1 MTNRIINGT
10 EAASQEDGVFVVGEV
25 TCRVIRD
32 GTAPYPPEVM
42 FANITSEARSA
53 ALAGRLDDQ
62 GDFISPYRSL
72 LLQTPGRTLLVD
84 TGLGHLAGV
93 FGTPA
98 GQLLNALTSAGFRPD
113 DIDVVVL
120 SHAHP
125 DHIGGLLHDDRLTF
139 PRARHVMSTT
149 EWAFWTG
156 PDNLARMPEMLA
168 APARALLPPLA
179 EAGVLDLV
187 SGEVEVDPGVWLR
200 PAPGHTPGHCVVS
213 IASAGEHTTFLADAV
228 LDELNFEHPGWMSAI
243 DLDTAQTER
252 TRRRLLSEAA
262 LDGSWVLAY
271 HMDGIG
277 RAERRAGGFTFL
289 RGSE

>member
-1 MTNRIINGT
+1 MTKPIISRT
-10 EAASQEDGVFVVGEV
+10 DAARDEDGVFVVGEV
-25 TCRVIRD
+25 KCQVISD

-53 ALAGRLDDQ
+53 ALAGRLDEQ
-62 GDFISPYRSL
+62 GAFVSPYRCL
-72 LLQTPGRTLLVD
+72 LLQTPHRKLLVD

-93 FGTPA
+93 FGAPA
-98 GQLLNALTSAGFRPD
+98 GHMRNALGSAGFTPD

-125 DHIGGLLHDDRLTF
+125 DHIGGLLHDERLTF
-139 PRARHVMSTT
+139 PGARHVMSTT

-156 PDNLARMPEMLA
+156 SDNLARMPEMLA

-187 SGEVEVDPGVWLR
+187 SGEVELVPGVWLR

-228 LDELNFEHPGWMSAI
+228 LDELNFEHPGWVSAV
-243 DLDTAQTER
+243 DFDMAQTER
-252 TRRRLLSEAA
+252 TRMHLLREAA
-262 LDGSWVLAY
+262 QDGSRVLAY

-277 RAERRAGGFTFL
+277 RVERRAGGFTFL
-289 RGSE
+289 RGVD